1 MLTRRMTWVVMF
13 LIALVAGVISAIV
26 IAVSTTPK

>member
-1 MLTRRMTWVVMF
+1 MLTSKMTWVV
-13 LIALVAGVISAIV
+13 LLLVAVIAGVISAIV